1 MNLGRLLS
9 TFYKQADGFL
19 VAGSN
24 VGLNVPMKKG
34 YYNPNV
40 TVVRGRPEFIGNS
53 TAIITNPHLL
63 VEVLSESTE
72 AYDFH
77 EKLPRYQRLPSLR
90 VVLFVDYRE
99 RVVYVAHPT
108 AEPKSWT
115 LTLYDEPG
123 EIVRVEEHRIALAD
137 FFADLP
143 TA

>member
-1 MNLGRLLS
+1 M
-9 TFYKQADGFL
+9 
-19 VAGSN
+19 AGSN